1 MSGPTDP
8 LSSTAGASDSDGNTN
23 PNTTSSYIDYAALT
37 TPTFSAP
44 AHANRL
50 VLSTNLPSDPP
61 PLDLSVPLSRLLFD
75 AQEIDS
81 HLDTLTTA
89 SALPLV
95 SHAALH
101 RDASQR
107 LLEQV
112 EEQVRGLTESYERLE
127 RDIRS

>member
-75 AQEIDS
+75 AR
-81 HLDTLTTA
+81 A
-89 SALPLV
+89 S
-95 SHAALH
+95 
-101 RDASQR
+101 
-107 LLEQV
+107 
-112 EEQVRGLTESYERLE
+112 
-127 RDIRS
+127 